1 LSDSPGFGYC
11 RFLLQ
16 TQSTP
21 NSDWTLCRRVVTGLG
36 LNLVESADLSGVTA
50 PTLRERA
57 VLASRGLHIDL
68 NNFFLL
74 QYRTVDGYMITG
86 KNSGTHWLKFMLS
99 HAIAEEFNL
108 PPPLHSSGAA
118 SDDFIGHPKRPQKYP
133 GTPRIGPSHNLPSSL
148 LSNPTLF
155 HALRLP
161 PVVVLVRDPKEAM
174 LSAYVK
180 WRDELD
186 LTLADYVMSR
196 PHGKRRI
203 ADIWWYI
210 EFFNRWGQMATQLPD
225 EVIIVRYEDLQDDPA
240 YWLRRVLQHYGVEI
254 SDRSIGAAIKAS
266 GKNRM
271 RRLLD
276 PDFAETIIPV
286 QSERDAVS
294 LSPLE
299 EATMRAVLETHL
311 KYSFGYGYAAGNRPM
326 VISRPDVAA
335 GSAAEEAATIATSR
349 SVG

>member
-1 LSDSPGFGYC
+1 
-11 RFLLQ
+11 
-16 TQSTP
+16 
-21 NSDWTLCRRVVTGLG
+21 
-36 LNLVESADLSGVTA
+36 
-50 PTLRERA
+50 
-57 VLASRGLHIDL
+57 VLAARGLHIDL

-74 QYRTVDGYMITG
+74 QYRAVDGYMITA

-99 HAIAEEFNL
+99 HAIASEFNL
-108 PPPLHSSGAA
+108 PPPLYSSGAA

-148 LSNPTLF
+148 LSIPALF
-155 HALRLP
+155 HALQLP

-180 WRDELD
+180 WRDELG
-186 LTLADYVMSR
+186 LSLADYVTAR
-196 PHGKRRI
+196 PHGKRRF

-225 EVIIVRYEDLQDDPA
+225 EVIIVRYEDLQAEPA
-240 YWLRRVLQHYGVEI
+240 YWLRRVLQHYGFEL
-254 SDRSIGAAIKAS
+254 SDRSIDAAVKAS

-271 RRLLD
+271 RKLLD
-276 PDFAETIIPV
+276 PSFAETIIPAQV
-286 QSERDAVS
+286 ERDAARF
-294 LSPLE
+294 SPIE

-326 VISRPDVAA
+326 VISRPEAAA
-335 GSAAEEAATIATSR
+335 GSTAEDTATIAPTR